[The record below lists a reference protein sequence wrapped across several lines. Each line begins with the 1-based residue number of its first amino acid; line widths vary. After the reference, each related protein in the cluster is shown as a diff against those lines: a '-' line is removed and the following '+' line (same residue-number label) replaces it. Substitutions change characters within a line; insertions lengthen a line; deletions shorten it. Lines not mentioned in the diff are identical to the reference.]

1 MIRNQSRRESHYWV
15 IYGALWAAFSV
26 LLGAAGKHIL
36 MADGAV
42 IRAENLST
50 ASQFGMIMGLS
61 LIVLS
66 ALRWMKFWSEYAP
79 WPERFLGIGL
89 LLFSGG
95 LAARS
100 LAPDSMIA
108 HLLSPCIPCGGV
120 LLSAGF
126 LLVAIQ
132 TIALFLV
139 QNGQE

>member
-1 MIRNQSRRESHYWV
+1 MNKSKNESNYWV
-15 IYGALWAAFSV
+15 IYGVLWVAFSI

-42 IRAENLST
+42 IRAENLNT

-61 LIVLS
+61 LMVLS
-66 ALRWMKFWSEYAP
+66 ALRWMRFWSVYAP
-79 WPERFLGIGL
+79 WPERLLGTGL

-100 LAPDSMIA
+100 LAPESMVSD
-108 HLLSPCIPCGGV
+108 LMSPCIPCGGV

-126 LLVAIQ
+126 FLVAIQ
-132 TIALFLV
+132 TIAVLYV
-139 QNGQE
+139 KNDRE